1 MGWHAVSEGVV
12 LDKMIFKYITPLA
25 HGDPKVQDP
34 WPVENHCVPSLDPQE
49 EMLEVPAVFSW
60 N

>member
-1 MGWHAVSEGVV
+1 MGSQAVSESMA
-12 LDKMIFKYITPLA
+12 LDEMIFKYITPLA

-34 WPVENHCVPSLDPQE
+34 WPVENTCVPSLDPRE
-49 EMLEVPAVFSW
+49 EMLAVPAVLSW